1 MNNINDMSN
10 LSKVNNSTNLGGNTN
25 MNTMNNQ
32 NNNNQNNNQF
42 GNNLAMQSFETV
54 PTANAN
60 ACEIVAQVK
69 SSGDVT
75 GYQLSNGQMVDL
87 QTAVQ
92 MAKNGEIK
100 GVGVATNQGTEYLRS
115 LPDNDPNNNLGN
127 LPTVSN

>member
-1 MNNINDMSN
+1 MNNMSDMANQSKINN
-10 LSKVNNSTNLGGNTN
+10 VTNLGNNTEIN
-25 MNTMNNQ
+25 AMNNQ
-32 NNNNQNNNQF
+32 GTEQF
-42 GNNLAMQSFETV
+42 GSNLAMQSFETI
-54 PTANAN
+54 PNANAN

-115 LPDNDPNNNLGN
+115 LPDSNPNNNLGN

>member
-1 MNNINDMSN
+1 MNNMSDMTNQSKINN
-10 LSKVNNSTNLGGNTN
+10 VTNLGNNTELN
-25 MNTMNNQ
+25 AMNNQ
-32 NNNNQNNNQF
+32 DTQQF
-42 GNNLAMQSFETV
+42 GSNLAMQSFETI
-54 PTANAN
+54 PNANAN

-115 LPDNDPNNNLGN
+115 LPDSNPNNNLGN